1 MAKIL
6 VVDDDELVRYSLARV
21 LSSAG
26 HEVIEAA
33 DGVTGL
39 RKFRASRPELVVT
52 DIVMP
57 EQDGLG
63 LLNELRRIDQKTP
76 IMVISG
82 GGEIAGTDF
91 LLLAEKLGA
100 NDILAKPFDNSVLL
114 GKVATLLAGNSGG

>member
-6 VVDDDELVRYSLARV
+6 LVDDDELVRYSLARV

-26 HEVIEAA
+26 HEVIEAV
-33 DGVTGL
+33 DGVSGL
-39 RKFRASRPELVVT
+39 RTFRASRPELVVT

-63 LLNELRRIDQKTP
+63 LLNELRSIDQKTP

-82 GGEIAGTDF
+82 GGEIIGTDF
-91 LLLAEKLGA
+91 LILAEKLGA

-114 GKVATLLAGNSGG
+114 GKVATLLAGSPGG